1 MKTTITNLIK
11 LLIIWIMCIFIAA
24 AESSCTSQIDT
35 TTKIDTDEYQI
46 SNFDTSAKVICNN
59 VQDKINYRYYDT
71 SLSNVDLYSTYYD
84 SIVRKNSLTLYLP
97 LIVLVFAFIFEIT
110 LLNSKYIKRDSI
122 AANAT
127 YIITYIIVA
136 FILIYW
142 LNNAPQAIDKLINT
156 DKYIIDELLWVLN

>member
-1 MKTTITNLIK
+1 MKTTITNLVK
-11 LLIIWIMCIFIAA
+11 LLIIWIICIFIAA
-24 AESSCTSQIDT
+24 AESGCTSQIDT
-35 TTKIDTDEYQI
+35 TTKAKTDEYQI

-84 SIVRKNSLTLYLP
+84 SIIRENTLILFLP
-97 LIVLVFAFIFEIT
+97 LIALCFGFIFEVI
-110 LLNSKYIKRDSI
+110 LLNSKYIIRDSI

-127 YIITYIIVA
+127 YIITYIIAA
-136 FILIYW
+136 FIIIYW

>member
-1 MKTTITNLIK
+1 MKTTITNLVK

-24 AESSCTSQIDT
+24 AESGCTSQIDT
-35 TTKIDTDEYQI
+35 TTKAETDEYQI

-84 SIVRKNSLTLYLP
+84 SIIRENTLILFLP
-97 LIVLVFAFIFEIT
+97 LIALSFAFIFEVV
-110 LLNSKYIKRDSI
+110 LLNSKYIIRDSI

-127 YIITYIIVA
+127 YIITYIIAA
-136 FILIYW
+136 FIIIYW